1 MDVIAF
7 GGSVEVLANFVKNKK
22 CKSPCVNPEKGRIP
36 MKATGINVVE
46 TCRKFGLRLRFP
58 AVGKLWRIGLIL
70 VI

>member
-1 MDVIAF
+1 MNVIAF
-7 GGSVEVLANFVKNKK
+7 GGSIEVLANFVKNKK

-46 TCRKFGLRLRFP
+46 TCRRFGLRLRFP